1 MSDMAL
7 FLPETVCLLG
17 ALVLFCAQVFGARYG
32 VVWGLA
38 LLSGV
43 AAVVASVWTWPLAGE
58 PFFPGVYRVDFFSQF
73 VKAII
78 AGGFLFVAAISGR
91 PQTVR
96 SDAWAEMPMF
106 LLLATTGMMMLTSAM
121 ELVTLY
127 ISMELAAYPIY
138 IAVALHR
145 SRSIGGESST
155 KYMLQ
160 GMVASAITLYG
171 LSFLFGLSGST
182 YLGTISSQL
191 GTLATQPLFWLVVLL
206 VLAGFLFKLA
216 AFPFHF
222 WAPDTYQTA
231 PHEVVTFVATASKV
245 AAIAVL
251 CRVVALV
258 APAGVDAA
266 MASRVLMWMS
276 VAAMTLGNL
285 AALRQGDL
293 KRLLGYS
300 AVAHAGYVLIGI
312 QTMTGAGLTAA
323 LFYALGY
330 AAMSALCFLVVV
342 EIGRDE
348 DLVSIESLAGLHQRA
363 PLLAATLLIG
373 LFGLIG
379 LPPTVGFIGKWFLFS
394 AAIEQG
400 QFVFVLV
407 AAINSAVALYY
418 YLLVIR
424 QAYFAEGTSD
434 EPIQTGVVTL
444 AVAGGTTGFVIAMGV
459 VPGWFWARS
468 VEAVAALMG

>member
-160 GMVASAITLYG
+160 GMVASAITL
-171 LSFLFGLSGST
+171 
-182 YLGTISSQL
+182 
-191 GTLATQPLFWLVVLL
+191 
-206 VLAGFLFKLA
+206 
-216 AFPFHF
+216 
-222 WAPDTYQTA
+222 
-231 PHEVVTFVATASKV
+231 
-245 AAIAVL
+245 
-251 CRVVALV
+251 
-258 APAGVDAA
+258 
-266 MASRVLMWMS
+266 
-276 VAAMTLGNL
+276 
-285 AALRQGDL
+285 
-293 KRLLGYS
+293 
-300 AVAHAGYVLIGI
+300 
-312 QTMTGAGLTAA
+312 
-323 LFYALGY
+323 
-330 AAMSALCFLVVV
+330 
-342 EIGRDE
+342 
-348 DLVSIESLAGLHQRA
+348 
-363 PLLAATLLIG
+363 
-373 LFGLIG
+373 
-379 LPPTVGFIGKWFLFS
+379 
-394 AAIEQG
+394 
-400 QFVFVLV
+400 
-407 AAINSAVALYY
+407 
-418 YLLVIR
+418 
-424 QAYFAEGTSD
+424 
-434 EPIQTGVVTL
+434 
-444 AVAGGTTGFVIAMGV
+444 
-459 VPGWFWARS
+459 
-468 VEAVAALMG
+468 